1 MKKILVIDDEW
12 KIRKLIKDYL
22 VREGYSVDEAGD
34 GEEGLEL
41 FFKNN
46 YDIVILDIMMPKI
59 DGWSVCRKI
68 REESQVPII
77 MLTARADESD
87 QLFGFELETEIRKL
101 IKDYLVREG
110 YSVDEAGDGEEGLEL
125 FFKNH
130 YDIVILDIMMPKIDG
145 WSVCRKIREESQ
157 VPIIMLTA
165 RADESDQLFGFE
177 LETDEYMVKP
187 FNPKLLVAKVKALFR
202 RDGKIAEKACLQFRD
217 LVVDTSKREV
227 RLGDIVLELTPKEYD
242 LLYFFI
248 ENKGLALSREKILN
262 SVWGWDYFGDSRT
275 VDTHIKRLR
284 KKIGDDFIQTV
295 RGFGYKFEGEK

>member
-1 MKKILVIDDEW
+1 MKKILVVDDEW

-41 FFKNN
+41 FF
-46 YDIVILDIMMPKI
+46 
-59 DGWSVCRKI
+59 
-68 REESQVPII
+68 Q
-77 MLTARADESD
+77 T
-87 QLFGFELETEIRKL
+87 T
-101 IKDYLVREG
+101 
-110 YSVDEAGDGEEGLEL
+110 
-125 FFKNH
+125 

-177 LETDEYMVKP
+177 LETDEYMIKP
-187 FNPKLLVAKVKALFR
+187 FNPKLLVAKVKALLR
-202 RDGKIAEKACLQFRD
+202 RDGKIVDKTYLEFGD
-217 LVVDTSKREV
+217 LIIDTSKREV
-227 RLGDIVLELTPKEYD
+227 KLGDVILELTPKEYD

-248 ENKGLALSREKILN
+248 ENKGLGLSREKILN

-284 KKIGDDFIQTV
+284 KKIGDNFIQTV
-295 RGFGYKFEGEK
+295 RGFGYKFEGDK

>member
-87 QLFGFELETEIRKL
+87 QLFGFELET
-101 IKDYLVREG
+101 
-110 YSVDEAGDGEEGLEL
+110 
-125 FFKNH
+125 
-130 YDIVILDIMMPKIDG
+130 
-145 WSVCRKIREESQ
+145 
-157 VPIIMLTA
+157 
-165 RADESDQLFGFE
+165 
-177 LETDEYMVKP
+177 DEYMVKP

-202 RDGKIAEKACLQFRD
+202 RDGKIAEKACLQFGD

-227 RLGDIVLELTPKEYD
+227 RLGDVVLELTPKEYD
-242 LLYFFI
+242 LFYFFI

-295 RGFGYKFEGEK
+295 RGFGYKFEVEK

>member
-41 FFKNN
+41 FFQTT
-46 YDIVILDIMMPKI
+46 YDIV
-59 DGWSVCRKI
+59 V
-68 REESQVPII
+68 
-77 MLTARADESD
+77 
-87 QLFGFELETEIRKL
+87 
-101 IKDYLVREG
+101 
-110 YSVDEAGDGEEGLEL
+110 
-125 FFKNH
+125 
-130 YDIVILDIMMPKIDG
+130 LDIMMPKIDG

-187 FNPKLLVAKVKALFR
+187 FNPKLLVAKVKALLR
-202 RDGKIAEKACLQFRD
+202 RDGKIVDKTYLQFGE
-217 LVVDTSKREV
+217 LIVDTSKREV
-227 RLGDIVLELTPKEYD
+227 RLGDVVLELTPKEYD

-295 RGFGYKFEGEK
+295 RGFGYKFEVEK

>member
-1 MKKILVIDDEW
+1 MKKILVVDDEW

-34 GEEGLEL
+34 GEEGLDL
-41 FFKNN
+41 FF
-46 YDIVILDIMMPKI
+46 
-59 DGWSVCRKI
+59 
-68 REESQVPII
+68 Q
-77 MLTARADESD
+77 T
-87 QLFGFELETEIRKL
+87 T
-101 IKDYLVREG
+101 
-110 YSVDEAGDGEEGLEL
+110 
-125 FFKNH
+125 

-177 LETDEYMVKP
+177 LETDAYMIKP
-187 FNPKLLVAKVKALFR
+187 FNPKLLVAKVKALLR
-202 RDGKIAEKACLQFRD
+202 RDGKIVDKTYLEFGD
-217 LVVDTSKREV
+217 LIIDTSKREV
-227 RLGDIVLELTPKEYD
+227 KLGDVILELTPKEYD

-284 KKIGDDFIQTV
+284 KKIGDNFIQTV
-295 RGFGYKFEGEK
+295 RGFGYKFEGDK

>member
-1 MKKILVIDDEW
+1 MKKILVVDDEW

-41 FFKNN
+41 FF
-46 YDIVILDIMMPKI
+46 
-59 DGWSVCRKI
+59 
-68 REESQVPII
+68 Q
-77 MLTARADESD
+77 T
-87 QLFGFELETEIRKL
+87 T
-101 IKDYLVREG
+101 
-110 YSVDEAGDGEEGLEL
+110 
-125 FFKNH
+125 

-177 LETDEYMVKP
+177 LETDEYMIKP
-187 FNPKLLVAKVKALFR
+187 FNPKLLVAKVKALLR
-202 RDGKIAEKACLQFRD
+202 RDGKIVDKTYLEFGN
-217 LVVDTSKREV
+217 LVIDTSKREV
-227 RLGDIVLELTPKEYD
+227 KLGDVVLELTPKEYD

-284 KKIGDDFIQTV
+284 KKIGDNFIQTV
-295 RGFGYKFEGEK
+295 RGFGYKFEGDK

>member
-1 MKKILVIDDEW
+1 MKKILVVDDEW

-34 GEEGLEL
+34 GEEGLDL
-41 FFKNN
+41 FFQTT

-59 DGWSVCRKI
+59 DGR
-68 REESQVPII
+68 
-77 MLTARADESD
+77 
-87 QLFGFELETEIRKL
+87 
-101 IKDYLVREG
+101 
-110 YSVDEAGDGEEGLEL
+110 
-125 FFKNH
+125 
-130 YDIVILDIMMPKIDG
+130 
-145 WSVCRKIREESQ
+145 SVCRKIREESQ

-177 LETDEYMVKP
+177 LETDEYMIKP
-187 FNPKLLVAKVKALFR
+187 FNPKLLVAKVKALLR
-202 RDGKIAEKACLQFRD
+202 RDGKIVDKTYLEFGD
-217 LVVDTSKREV
+217 LIIDTSKREV
-227 RLGDIVLELTPKEYD
+227 KLGDVILELTPKEYD

-284 KKIGDDFIQTV
+284 KKIGDNFIQTV
-295 RGFGYKFEGEK
+295 RGFGYKFEGDK

>member
-46 YDIVILDIMMPKI
+46 YDIVILDIMMP
-59 DGWSVCRKI
+59 
-68 REESQVPII
+68 
-77 MLTARADESD
+77 
-87 QLFGFELETEIRKL
+87 
-101 IKDYLVREG
+101 
-110 YSVDEAGDGEEGLEL
+110 
-125 FFKNH
+125 N
-130 YDIVILDIMMPKIDG
+130 IDG

-202 RDGKIAEKACLQFRD
+202 RDGKIAEKACLQFGD

-227 RLGDIVLELTPKEYD
+227 RLGDVVLELTPKEYD

-295 RGFGYKFEGEK
+295 RGFGYKFEVEK

>member
-1 MKKILVIDDEW
+1 MKKILVVDDEW

-41 FFKNN
+41 FFQTT

-68 REESQVPII
+68 REESQI
-77 MLTARADESD
+77 
-87 QLFGFELETEIRKL
+87 
-101 IKDYLVREG
+101 
-110 YSVDEAGDGEEGLEL
+110 
-125 FFKNH
+125 
-130 YDIVILDIMMPKIDG
+130 
-145 WSVCRKIREESQ
+145 
-157 VPIIMLTA
+157 PIIMLTA

-177 LETDEYMVKP
+177 LETDEYMIKP
-187 FNPKLLVAKVKALFR
+187 FNPKLLVAKVKALLR
-202 RDGKIAEKACLQFRD
+202 RDGKIVDKTYLEFGD
-217 LVVDTSKREV
+217 LIIDTSKREV
-227 RLGDIVLELTPKEYD
+227 KLGDVILELTPKEYD

-284 KKIGDDFIQTV
+284 KKIGDNFIQTV
-295 RGFGYKFEGEK
+295 RGFGYKFEGDK

>member
-1 MKKILVIDDEW
+1 MKKILVVDDEW

-34 GEEGLEL
+34 GEEGLDL
-41 FFKNN
+41 FFQTT
-46 YDIVILDIMMPKI
+46 YDV
-59 DGWSVCRKI
+59 
-68 REESQVPII
+68 
-77 MLTARADESD
+77 
-87 QLFGFELETEIRKL
+87 
-101 IKDYLVREG
+101 
-110 YSVDEAGDGEEGLEL
+110 
-125 FFKNH
+125 
-130 YDIVILDIMMPKIDG
+130 VILDIMMPKIDG

-177 LETDEYMVKP
+177 LETDEYMIKP
-187 FNPKLLVAKVKALFR
+187 FNPKLLVAKVKALLR
-202 RDGKIAEKACLQFRD
+202 RDGKIVDKTYLEFGD
-217 LVVDTSKREV
+217 LIIDTSKREV
-227 RLGDIVLELTPKEYD
+227 KLGDVILELTPKEYD

-284 KKIGDDFIQTV
+284 KKIGDNFIQTV
-295 RGFGYKFEGEK
+295 RGFGYKFEGDK

>member
-1 MKKILVIDDEW
+1 MKKILVVDDEW

-34 GEEGLEL
+34 GEEGLDL
-41 FFKNN
+41 FFQTT

-59 DGWSVCRKI
+59 
-68 REESQVPII
+68 
-77 MLTARADESD
+77 
-87 QLFGFELETEIRKL
+87 
-101 IKDYLVREG
+101 Y
-110 YSVDEAGDGEEGLEL
+110 
-125 FFKNH
+125 
-130 YDIVILDIMMPKIDG
+130 G

-177 LETDEYMVKP
+177 LETDEYMIKP
-187 FNPKLLVAKVKALFR
+187 FNPKLLVAKVKALLR
-202 RDGKIAEKACLQFRD
+202 RDGKIVDKTYLEFGD
-217 LVVDTSKREV
+217 LIIDTSKREV
-227 RLGDIVLELTPKEYD
+227 KLGDVILELTPKEYD

-284 KKIGDDFIQTV
+284 KKIGDNFIQTV
-295 RGFGYKFEGEK
+295 RGFGYKFEGDK

>member
-1 MKKILVIDDEW
+1 MKKILVVDDEW

-41 FFKNN
+41 FFQTT

-77 MLTARADESD
+77 MLTARADE
-87 QLFGFELETEIRKL
+87 G
-101 IKDYLVREG
+101 
-110 YSVDEAGDGEEGLEL
+110 
-125 FFKNH
+125 
-130 YDIVILDIMMPKIDG
+130 
-145 WSVCRKIREESQ
+145 
-157 VPIIMLTA
+157 
-165 RADESDQLFGFE
+165 DQLFGFE
-177 LETDEYMVKP
+177 LETDEYMIKP
-187 FNPKLLVAKVKALFR
+187 FNPKLLVAKVKALMR
-202 RDGKIAEKACLQFRD
+202 RDGKIVDKTYLEFGD
-217 LVVDTSKREV
+217 LVIDTSKREV
-227 RLGDIVLELTPKEYD
+227 KLGDVILELTPKEYD

-284 KKIGDDFIQTV
+284 KKIGDNFIQTV
-295 RGFGYKFEGEK
+295 RGFGYKFEGDK

>member
-1 MKKILVIDDEW
+1 MKKILVVDDEW

-34 GEEGLEL
+34 GEEGLDL
-41 FFKNN
+41 FF
-46 YDIVILDIMMPKI
+46 
-59 DGWSVCRKI
+59 
-68 REESQVPII
+68 Q
-77 MLTARADESD
+77 T
-87 QLFGFELETEIRKL
+87 T
-101 IKDYLVREG
+101 
-110 YSVDEAGDGEEGLEL
+110 
-125 FFKNH
+125 

-177 LETDEYMVKP
+177 LETDEYMIKP
-187 FNPKLLVAKVKALFR
+187 FNPKLLVAKVKALLR
-202 RDGKIAEKACLQFRD
+202 RDGKIVDKTYLEFGD
-217 LVVDTSKREV
+217 LIIDTSKREV
-227 RLGDIVLELTPKEYD
+227 KLGDVILELTPKEYD

-262 SVWGWDYFGDSRT
+262 SVWGWDYLGDSRT

-284 KKIGDDFIQTV
+284 KKIGDNFIQTV
-295 RGFGYKFEGEK
+295 RGFGYKFEGDK

>member
-1 MKKILVIDDEW
+1 MKKILVVDDEW

-34 GEEGLEL
+34 GEEGLDL
-41 FFKNN
+41 FF
-46 YDIVILDIMMPKI
+46 
-59 DGWSVCRKI
+59 
-68 REESQVPII
+68 Q
-77 MLTARADESD
+77 T
-87 QLFGFELETEIRKL
+87 T
-101 IKDYLVREG
+101 
-110 YSVDEAGDGEEGLEL
+110 
-125 FFKNH
+125 

-177 LETDEYMVKP
+177 LETDEYMIKP
-187 FNPKLLVAKVKALFR
+187 FNPKLLVAKVKALLR
-202 RDGKIAEKACLQFRD
+202 RDGKIVDKTYLEFGD
-217 LVVDTSKREV
+217 LVIDTSKREV
-227 RLGDIVLELTPKEYD
+227 KLGDVILELTPKEYD

-284 KKIGDDFIQTV
+284 KKIGDNFIQTV
-295 RGFGYKFEGEK
+295 RGFGYKFEGDK

>member
-1 MKKILVIDDEW
+1 MKKILVVDDEW

-34 GEEGLEL
+34 GEEGLDL
-41 FFKNN
+41 FF
-46 YDIVILDIMMPKI
+46 
-59 DGWSVCRKI
+59 
-68 REESQVPII
+68 Q
-77 MLTARADESD
+77 T
-87 QLFGFELETEIRKL
+87 T
-101 IKDYLVREG
+101 
-110 YSVDEAGDGEEGLEL
+110 
-125 FFKNH
+125 

-177 LETDEYMVKP
+177 LETDEYMIKP
-187 FNPKLLVAKVKALFR
+187 FNPKLLVAKVKALLR
-202 RDGKIAEKACLQFRD
+202 RDGKIVDKTYLEFGD
-217 LVVDTSKREV
+217 LIIDTSKREV
-227 RLGDIVLELTPKEYD
+227 KLGDVILELTPKEYD

-284 KKIGDDFIQTV
+284 KKIGDNFIQTV
-295 RGFGYKFEGEK
+295 RGFGYKFEGDK

>member
-34 GEEGLEL
+34 GEKGLEL
-41 FFKNN
+41 FYKSN
-46 YDIVILDIMMPKI
+46 YDVVILDIMMPKI

-68 REESQVPII
+68 RE
-77 MLTARADESD
+77 D
-87 QLFGFELETEIRKL
+87 
-101 IKDYLVREG
+101 
-110 YSVDEAGDGEEGLEL
+110 
-125 FFKNH
+125 
-130 YDIVILDIMMPKIDG
+130 
-145 WSVCRKIREESQ
+145 SQ

-187 FNPKLLVAKVKALFR
+187 FNPKLLVAKVKVLLR
-202 RDGKIAEKACLQFRD
+202 RDGKIADKACLQFGD

-227 RLGDIVLELTPKEYD
+227 RLKDIVLELTPKEYD
-242 LLYFFI
+242 LLYYFI
-248 ENKGLALSREKILN
+248 ENKGLALSREAILN
-262 SVWGWDYFGDSRT
+262 YVWGWDYYGDSRT

-284 KKIGDDFIQTV
+284 KKIGDEYIQTV
-295 RGFGYKFEGEK
+295 RGFGYKFEGDK